1 MKAQRDFS
9 SEHSGDFRSLAL
21 LLSHEKKFFLASMRI
36 FVSMQFL
43 MAEHIEITDEFC
55 IASVEWWSGVPTVIR
70 ESCFLCL
77 VGASR
82 PVWLPGV
89 FPLCGDHAG
98 KDATHLIRQRC
109 AEAHGHWQSISISG
123 LRARRRTQGPARGLV
138 FHEPGF
144 HAPRLCLV
152 GAWQGSQARQL
163 HNRADATVHILS
175 SWSCPHYH

>member
-1 MKAQRDFS
+1 
-9 SEHSGDFRSLAL
+9 
-21 LLSHEKKFFLASMRI
+21 MRI
-36 FVSMQFL
+36 FVSVQFL

-109 AEAHGHWQSISISG
+109 AEGHHHWQSISISG
-123 LRARRRTQGPARGLV
+123 LRARRRTQGRARGLV
-138 FHEPGF
+138 FHEIRF
-144 HAPRLCLV
+144 NAPRLCLV
-152 GAWQGSQARQL
+152 GASQGSQARQL
-163 HNRADATVHILS
+163 CNGAEPPVYFKLLVVS
-175 SWSCPHYH
+175 SLPMTRSRPGKVPGQAAPI